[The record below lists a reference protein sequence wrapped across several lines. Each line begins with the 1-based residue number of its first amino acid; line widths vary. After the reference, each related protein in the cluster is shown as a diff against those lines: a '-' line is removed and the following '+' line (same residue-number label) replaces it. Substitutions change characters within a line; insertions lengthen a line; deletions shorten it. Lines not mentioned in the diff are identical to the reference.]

1 MSPEEWHLAN
11 DDSPLDYAAAL
22 RRTEGD
28 AGLLSDLA
36 RIFLDDCPRLIAK
49 IRTAVSNAA
58 PRQIEHAAHELK
70 GCLGNF
76 SAAPAFEAAEKLEM
90 LARDGQIADA
100 VTAAGQLEAELG
112 RLHPALERL
121 ITRPI

>member
-1 MSPEEWHLAN
+1 MSAEERHLTN
-11 DDSPLDYAAAL
+11 HDSPLDYAAAL

-36 RIFLDDCPRLIAK
+36 SIFLEDCPRLISK

-76 SAAPAFEAAEKLEM
+76 SAAPAFEAAERLEL

-100 VTAAGQLEAELG
+100 VMAAGQLEAELG

-121 ITRPI
+121 IIRPT

>member
-1 MSPEEWHLAN
+1 MNPEECRLAS

-36 RIFLDDCPRLIAK
+36 RIFLDECPRLISK

-58 PRQIEHAAHELK
+58 PKQIEHAAHELK
-70 GCLGNF
+70 GCVGNF
-76 SAAPAFEAAEKLEM
+76 SAAPAFAAAEKLEV

-100 VTAAGQLEAELG
+100 ETAAGQLEAELG

-121 ITRPI
+121 LTRPI

>member
-1 MSPEEWHLAN
+1 MSQEQECVAEGE
-11 DDSPLDYAAAL
+11 SPMDHAAAL

-28 AGLLSDLA
+28 AELLSEMA
-36 RIFLDDCPRLIAK
+36 RIFLDDCPRLISK